1 MRPKPIDKT
10 QATYGMAA
18 PGWITL
24 SADKKTLYVVNNN
37 GNSVTPVD
45 VGTDT
50 PGKPV
55 PVGYFPYA
63 AEQVGS
69 KLQGLANSGVTEIVY
84 QPCGPDVRRELE
96 RFLEAAS
103 SSATAI
109 RS

>member
-1 MRPKPIDKT
+1 
-10 QATYGMAA
+10 MAA

-63 AEQVGS
+63 AEQVGGFCAL
-69 KLQGLANSGVTEIVY
+69 KEPLHDRA
-84 QPCGPDVRRELE
+84 PAVRRLHVSFVENAKRENLCA
-96 RFLEAAS
+96 RPPGNAG
-103 SSATAI
+103 
-109 RS
+109 RDR